1 MEAFLPVGRSGRG
14 VVESSQANGKNG
26 RISTEGRMLKGGT
39 MRPYARRL
47 AFWVVLTL
55 LAAVPAGAADV
66 RYAVPAGDSPSIGP
80 ANAPVTIVEF
90 LDYQ

>member
-1 MEAFLPVGRSGRG
+1 MRS
-14 VVESSQANGKNG
+14 N
-26 RISTEGRMLKGGT
+26 
-39 MRPYARRL
+39 ARCL
-47 AFWVVLTL
+47 ALWVALAL
-55 LAAVPAGAADV
+55 LATVPAGAVDV

>member
-1 MEAFLPVGRSGRG
+1 MKGEGMRS
-14 VVESSQANGKNG
+14 N
-26 RISTEGRMLKGGT
+26 
-39 MRPYARRL
+39 ARRL
-47 AFWVVLTL
+47 ALWIALTL
-55 LAAVPAGAADV
+55 LAAVPAGAVDV